1 MTDEYFQL
9 LDQPADFKCHLTA
22 FFDKNRLPHLSWLFS
37 LDERRY
43 EQAAT
48 SLLEVA
54 PTRTEAE
61 SKEVS
66 EETEVCRLV
75 DSSSV
80 MSQLVL
86 SLSKLASVV
95 EIAQAQSRKEVGTVR
110 PLQDILNSK

>member
-1 MTDEYFQL
+1 LTDEYFQL

-66 EETEVCRLV
+66 GETEVCRLV

-80 MSQLVL
+80 MFAAGIESQQ
-86 SLSKLASVV
+86 ASERGGDRTGSVT
-95 EIAQAQSRKEVGTVR
+95 ERGWNRPTTSRHS
-110 PLQDILNSK
+110 Q